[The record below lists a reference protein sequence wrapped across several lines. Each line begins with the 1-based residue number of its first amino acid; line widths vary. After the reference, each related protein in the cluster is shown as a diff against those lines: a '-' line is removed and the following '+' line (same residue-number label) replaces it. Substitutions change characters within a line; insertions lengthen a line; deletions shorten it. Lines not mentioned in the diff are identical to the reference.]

1 MDNATTKVIARGMSA
16 DGRRCFLAMHEHTSV
31 SAGKEHKY
39 FFVTR
44 GDKVVPPQDKLPD
57 AVIALGFY
65 NDNGV
70 MKIVLTDEYRLPIG
84 RREIGMVAGLI
95 DREDYDCSPLL
106 LCGRHLENPKKA
118 ACVAAIREFKQETG
132 LEFLP
137 HTVSTPNL
145 YSSAG
150 MTDESVCI
158 VIGVATGTPSKEF
171 LEEHE
176 DIETGLYTL
185 EEAVALL
192 DDPDLAFGKHT
203 WAFLWAFKQFGFPNY
218 ESS

>member
-106 LCGRHLENPKKA
+106 LCGRHL
-118 ACVAAIREFKQETG
+118 V
-132 LEFLP
+132 
-137 HTVSTPNL
+137 
-145 YSSAG
+145 
-150 MTDESVCI
+150 
-158 VIGVATGTPSKEF
+158 
-171 LEEHE
+171 
-176 DIETGLYTL
+176 
-185 EEAVALL
+185 
-192 DDPDLAFGKHT
+192 
-203 WAFLWAFKQFGFPNY
+203 
-218 ESS
+218 